1 MKKTVCIMLALI
13 ATLFCFNACNF
24 YTDLS
29 GDLAGESEVLSN
41 VENMMKSL
49 AQNQVSDAQA
59 LMHPQAAENSESA
72 LVQISGFLEGRE
84 SVSFQQTDINVKTSN
99 GTDGKI
105 RQEQL
110 TYTVELDDGEN
121 ITLLVSHLSDNDGS
135 GFVSFQ
141 IVLGTG

>member
-1 MKKTVCIMLALI
+1 
-13 ATLFCFNACNF
+13 
-24 YTDLS
+24 
-29 GDLAGESEVLSN
+29 
-41 VENMMKSL
+41 MMKSL